1 MNERVRK
8 VVFPA
13 GGLGTRF
20 LPATKVIPKEMLALV
35 DKPIIQYGVEEAI
48 ASDIEHIII
57 VTGRGKGTME
67 DHFDNSFELDATLER
82 RGKKE
87 LLAVSR
93 GVSTLA
99 RISYVRQREPLGLG
113 HAVLCAKELVG
124 DEPFAVILPDD
135 VIDAETPCLK
145 QMMDVFNERGGSV
158 IATQTVE
165 GAGISAYGVLAGS
178 QDPDDPRI
186 YNCTGM
192 VEKPKFEDAPSKQ
205 AIIGRYVLTPRIF
218 ELLEQT
224 TPGAGGE
231 IQLTDGIKAL
241 LKEEKVFGYTFEG
254 KRFDAGDKFGMLQAT
269 VEFALKR
276 ADLGPKFREYLK
288 GLSL

>member
-67 DHFDNSFELDATLER
+67 DHFDHSFELDATLER

-93 GVSTLA
+93 SVSTLA

-124 DEPFAVILPDD
+124 DEPFAVVLPDD

-145 QMMDVFNERGGSV
+145 QMIEVFNDRGGSV
-158 IATQTVE
+158 LATQTVE
-165 GAGISAYGVLAGS
+165 GPGISAYGVLAGS

-218 ELLEQT
+218 ALLEQT

-241 LKEEKVFGYTFEG
+241 LKEEEVFGFTFEG
-254 KRFDAGDKFGMLQAT
+254 KRYDAGDKFGMLQAT

-276 ADLGPKFREYLK
+276 DDLGPKFREYLK
-288 GLSL
+288 GLAL